1 MSVNVYVQEF
11 RKLEV
16 LTVAMRSNI
25 DSVRLC
31 ARNCRAAT
39 IHVATGTRKI
49 VAPPYG
55 EVSVMPSSIL
65 CPTTYPLIGQMMG
78 INGFD

>member
-31 ARNCRAAT
+31 ARNRRAVRIFFFFFGRT
-39 IHVATGTRKI
+39 FDL
-49 VAPPYG
+49 
-55 EVSVMPSSIL
+55 VSISE
-65 CPTTYPLIGQMMG
+65 
-78 INGFD
+78 